1 MKYVENNLMKDE
13 NIIYKAKLSFLPIIE
28 NLILAIILIIIGFIF
43 PINVDRINA
52 TVAIIVMIYLI
63 IFVIAIEKLLSY
75 LISYFTTELVITN
88 KRLIG
93 KKGLINIKTLDAPLD
108 KITTVSISKGLFG
121 ILFNYG
127 NLKIKVF
134 TDEYKYELLENPEK
148 FKNELMNMTSK

>member
-1 MKYVENNLMKDE
+1 MKYVENNLIKE
-13 NIIYKAKLSFLPIIE
+13 EKIIYKAKLNFLPIIE
-28 NLILAIILIIIGFIF
+28 NLILLVILIIIGFL
-43 PINVDRINA
+43 PININKYDSA
-52 TVAIIVMIYLI
+52 TIVIVIGIFFI

-93 KKGLINIKTLDAPLD
+93 KKGLINIKTLDAPLN